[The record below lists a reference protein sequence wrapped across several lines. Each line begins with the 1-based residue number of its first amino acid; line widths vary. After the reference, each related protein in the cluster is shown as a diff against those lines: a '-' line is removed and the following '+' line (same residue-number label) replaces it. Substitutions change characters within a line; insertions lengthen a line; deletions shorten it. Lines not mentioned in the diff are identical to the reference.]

1 MMLIMPCREGNVDYT
16 SWFEQDHSR
25 FVKDADA
32 IFDTFDE
39 ACSSAGPEKCDLW
52 APQPDGVRERRDNL
66 LKALKQKPVLIPSW
80 ATPTGPELPILVT
93 YGLLQALTRGMLYKP
108 LATAPVMA
116 RIYAAL
122 ERGDGMPFYDTV
134 LAELGNDGDPMSKL
148 LCSITETPATEP
160 KETVHELDAFPA
172 IMCSDGVPVNDTP
185 EELAQYLEKIR
196 GVSKWIGAANMNF
209 RLPCVGR
216 TVRPEWRFVPQGM
229 WHLKL
234 DNNSSTMLTLFPS
247 PLANIQ
253 VETDHPILFIGNLYD
268 NVTPLE
274 SAHNN
279 SAHFPGS
286 VVLQQNTLGVS
297 PTTSTP
303 SPPRENM

>member
-1 MMLIMPCREGNVDYT
+1 MMLIMLCREGNVDYT

-196 GVSKWIGAANMNF
+196 GVSKWIGAANMIF

-216 TVRPEWRFVPQGM
+216 TVRPEWRFVPQGNM

-234 DNNSSTMLTLFPS
+234 DNNST
-247 PLANIQ
+247 
-253 VETDHPILFIGNLYD
+253 
-268 NVTPLE
+268 
-274 SAHNN
+274 
-279 SAHFPGS
+279 
-286 VVLQQNTLGVS
+286 
-297 PTTSTP
+297 
-303 SPPRENM
+303 